1 MKVTA
6 VFDIGRTNKKY
17 ILFDESYQ
25 LVREIREVL
34 PETTDEDGFPCDD
47 INLLTQWVKQ
57 HWENLKKDE
66 AYEIQAVN
74 VSGYGATLV
83 HLNDQD
89 QPVTPLYSY
98 LKPFPDDL
106 AAQFYG
112 QYGDPMRIA
121 LQTGS
126 PPMGF
131 LNTGLQMYWL
141 KYRRPEAYERIKT
154 TLHLPQYI
162 LFLLT
167 GRKVSDFT
175 SIGCHTALW
184 SLEMMDYHEWVK
196 NEGVHKK
203 MASLLAASSFIYRFD
218 KNIIQSGFGLHDS
231 SAALIP
237 YRTAFKKPFVLLSTG
252 TWCVNFN
259 PFATNPLTS
268 DQLERDCLHFMTP
281 EGSGVKASRVF
292 MGREHDHQV
301 ERIARYFRIEPDF
314 YRNVVFDASH
324 LDADAPPFYPACME
338 GNGPFPEPQPH
349 DWQIS
354 AFATPEAAYHQLL
367 IGLTNIV
374 AVSLDLIGVEE
385 VPTLFVDGG
394 FAKNRIFTQLL
405 ARKFPNHEVYTTLLP
420 YAAALGAALHVTRPQ
435 TFEFPGELVKVE
447 TGSPV
452 S

>member
-17 ILFDESYQ
+17 ILFDESYRV
-25 LVREIREVL
+25 VREIRDVL
-34 PETTDEDGFPCDD
+34 PETVDEDGFPTED
-47 INLLTQWVKQ
+47 IDLLTSWVQK
-57 HWENLKKDE
+57 HWEDLKNNQE
-66 AYEIQAVN
+66 FELQAVN
-74 VSGYGATLV
+74 VSGYGASLV
-83 HLNDQD
+83 HLDGFD
-89 QPVTPLYSY
+89 KPVTPLYSY
-98 LKPFPDDL
+98 LKPFPEKL
-106 AAQFYG
+106 AKEFYG
-112 QYGDPMRIA
+112 HYGDPMRIA

-131 LNTGLQMYWL
+131 LNSGLQLYWI
-141 KYRRPEAYERIKT
+141 KKTKPEVYNQIKT

-196 NEGVHKK
+196 EEEIQKK
-203 MASLLAASSFIYRFD
+203 MASLLAASSFIYRYND
-218 KNIIQSGFGLHDS
+218 HVIQSGFGVHDS

-237 YRTAFKKPFVLLSTG
+237 YRMAFKKPFVLLSTG

-259 PFATNPLTS
+259 PFATHPLTS

-292 MGREHDHQV
+292 MGREHDYQV
-301 ERIARYFRIEPDF
+301 TRINEYFGLDPEA
-314 YRNVVFDASH
+314 YRDIKFDPKE
-324 LDADAPPFYPACME
+324 LEKDAPPFYPACME
-338 GNGPFPEPQPH
+338 GNGPFPEPQPSA
-349 DWQIS
+349 WQIS
-354 AFATPEAAYHQLL
+354 AFATPEAAYHHLLKGLTDIVAISLQL
-367 IGLTNIV
+367 IG
-374 AVSLDLIGVEE
+374 AEE
-385 VPTLFVDGG
+385 VPTLFIDGG
-394 FAKNRIFTQLL
+394 FAKNHIFTQLL

-447 TGSPV
+447 LAQPTN
-452 S
+452 

>member
-17 ILFDESYQ
+17 ILFDESYRV
-25 LVREIREVL
+25 LREIRDVL
-34 PETTDEDGFPCDD
+34 PETTDEDGFPCED
-47 INLLTQWVKQ
+47 ISLLTSWIQK
-57 HWENLKKDE
+57 HWEELKKE
-66 AYEIQAVN
+66 EEFELQAVN
-74 VSGYGATLV
+74 VSGYGASLV
-83 HLNDQD
+83 HLDGFD
-89 QPVTPLYSY
+89 KPVTPLYSY
-98 LKPFPDDL
+98 LKPFPE
-106 AAQFYG
+106 AVATKFYG

-131 LNTGLQMYWL
+131 LNSGLQLYWI
-141 KYRRPEAYERIKT
+141 KQTQPEVYKQIKT

-196 NEGVHKK
+196 TEAIHKK
-203 MASLLAASSFIYRFD
+203 MANLLAASSFIYRFN
-218 KNIIQSGFGLHDS
+218 KNVIQSGFGLHDS

-237 YRTAFKKPFVLLSTG
+237 YRMAFKKPFVLLSTG

-259 PFATNPLTS
+259 PFATHPLTS

-292 MGREHDHQV
+292 MGREHDYQV
-301 ERIARYFRIEPDF
+301 TRINEYFGLEPEA
-314 YRNVVFDASH
+314 YRTFTFDPKE
-324 LDADAPPFYPACME
+324 LEKEAPTFYPACME
-338 GNGPFPEPQPH
+338 GNGPFPEPQPST
-349 DWQIS
+349 WQIS
-354 AFATPEAAYHQLL
+354 AFATPESAYHHLL
-367 IGLTNIV
+367 IGLTDIV
-374 AVSLDLIGVEE
+374 ATSLKLIGVED
-385 VPTLFVDGG
+385 VPTLFIDGG
-394 FAKNRIFTQLL
+394 FAKNAIFTQLM
-405 ARKFPNHEVYTTLLP
+405 ARHFPKHEVYTTLLP

-435 TFEFPGELVKVE
+435 KFEFPGEIVKVE
-447 TGSPV
+447 I
-452 S
+452 